1 MIRIFIVLLAVNFLN
16 AQESNNLG
24 SLLYKEVIANV
35 ETEPVFAGDD
45 AADDMCVLENF
56 NNPEKSLIIS
66 SDKKYGIIVYDLDG
80 VKLYD
85 YEVGRINN
93 VDILPSRSIQNKY
106 IVAGTNRTYNS
117 IDIYSFN
124 SKGELEN
131 LILRKEIPSLK
142 DVYGVTFYRDE
153 FNTYLFISDKKGNVE
168 QWSYNNDEVNSEV
181 KFVRKLRFSSLVE
194 GLVADE
200 SKGKI
205 YMGQERKG
213 IWELNASPKLEEDK
227 KLIFKK
233 NKYFKPD
240 FEGLTI
246 RDDGDGKGY
255 LITSVQGSN
264 GYLIID
270 RNSLKAKMFFR
281 IIDGNKIDGTTETD
295 GIDVS
300 SIKTSKFPNGF
311 FIAHGI
317 SRVLSILQSIIFTL
331 GSILIFLGAFLVYQ

>member
-246 RDDGDGKGY
+246 RDDGNGKGY

-311 FIAHGI
+311 FIAQDDDNDGLNQNFKL
-317 SRVLSILQSIIFTL
+317 VDWNKIIN
-331 GSILIFLGAFLVYQ
+331 

>member
-1 MIRIFIVLLAVNFLN
+1 MMYRILIVLFSISSLN
-16 AQESNNLG
+16 AQGPNDFG
-24 SLLYKEVIANV
+24 SLLYKEVTANV

-56 NNPEKSLIIS
+56 NNPESSLIIS
-66 SDKKYGIIVYDLDG
+66 SDKKYGIIVYDLEG

-93 VDILPSRSIQNKY
+93 VDILPSRSFQNKY

-117 IDIYSFN
+117 IDIYLFN

-142 DVYGVTFYRDE
+142 DVYGVTFYRDD

-168 QWSYNNDEVNSEV
+168 QWSYNNDEVNSEI
-181 KFVRKLRFSSLVE
+181 KFVRKLKFSSLVE

-205 YMGQERKG
+205 YIGQERKG
-213 IWELNASPKLEEDK
+213 IWELNAFPSFDSQK

-233 NKYFKPD
+233 SKNFKPD
-240 FEGLTI
+240 FEGLAL
-246 RDDGDGKGY
+246 RDDGNGEGY
-255 LITSVQGSN
+255 LIASVQGSN

-270 RNSLKAKMFFR
+270 RKSLDAKMFFR
-281 IIDGNKIDGTTETD
+281 IIDGDKIDGTTETD
-295 GIDVS
+295 GIDVT

-311 FIAHGI
+311 FIAQDDDNDGLNQNFKL
-317 SRVLSILQSIIFTL
+317 VDWNKILKWKNFSL
-331 GSILIFLGAFLVYQ
+331 

>member
-1 MIRIFIVLLAVNFLN
+1 MIRIFIVLLAVNFLK
-16 AQESNNLG
+16 AQEPNNLG

-311 FIAHGI
+311 FIAQDDDNDGLNQNFKL
-317 SRVLSILQSIIFTL
+317 VDWNKIIN
-331 GSILIFLGAFLVYQ
+331 

>member
-1 MIRIFIVLLAVNFLN
+1 MYRVLIVLFSINFLN
-16 AQESNNLG
+16 AQGPNDLG
-24 SLLYKEVIANV
+24 SLLYKEVTANV

-56 NNPEKSLIIS
+56 NNPESSLIIS
-66 SDKKYGIIVYDLDG
+66 SDKKYGLIVYDLEG

-93 VDILPSRSIQNKY
+93 VDILPSRSFQNKY

-117 IDIYSFN
+117 IDIYLFN
-124 SKGELEN
+124 NNGELEN

-168 QWSYNNDEVNSEV
+168 QWSYNNDEVNSEI
-181 KFVRKLRFSSLVE
+181 KFVRKLKFSSLVE

-205 YMGQERKG
+205 YIGQERKG
-213 IWELNASPKLEEDK
+213 IWELNAFPSFDLQK

-233 NKYFKPD
+233 SKNFKPD
-240 FEGLTI
+240 FEGLAL
-246 RDDGDGKGY
+246 RDDGNGEGC
-255 LITSVQGSN
+255 LIASVQGSN

-270 RNSLKAKMFFR
+270 RKSLDAKIFFR
-281 IIDGNKIDGTTETD
+281 IINGDKIDGTSETD
-295 GIDVS
+295 GIDVT

-311 FIAHGI
+311 FIAQDDDNDGLNQNFKL
-317 SRVLSILQSIIFTL
+317 VDWNKILK
-331 GSILIFLGAFLVYQ
+331 

>member
-1 MIRIFIVLLAVNFLN
+1 MYRVLIVLFSISSLN
-16 AQESNNLG
+16 AQGPNNLG
-24 SLLYKEVIANV
+24 SLLYKEVTANV

-56 NNPEKSLIIS
+56 NNPENSVIIS
-66 SDKKYGIIVYDLDG
+66 SDKKYGIIVYDLEG
-80 VKLYD
+80 LKLYD

-93 VDILPSRSIQNKY
+93 VDILQSSSFQNKY

-117 IDIYSFN
+117 IDIYLFN

-168 QWSYNNDEVNSEV
+168 QWSYNNDEVNSEII
-181 KFVRKLRFSSLVE
+181 FVRKLKFSSLVE

-205 YMGQERKG
+205 YIGQERKG
-213 IWELNASPKLEEDK
+213 IWELNAFPSFDSQK

-233 NKYFKPD
+233 SKDFKPD
-240 FEGLTI
+240 FEGLAL
-246 RDDGDGKGY
+246 RDDGNGEGY
-255 LITSVQGSN
+255 LIASVQGSN

-270 RNSLKAKMFFR
+270 RKSLDAKIFFR
-281 IIDGNKIDGTTETD
+281 IIDGDKIDGTTETD

-311 FIAHGI
+311 FIAQDDDNDGLNQNFKL
-317 SRVLSILQSIIFTL
+317 VDWNKIIN
-331 GSILIFLGAFLVYQ
+331 

>member
-1 MIRIFIVLLAVNFLN
+1 MYRILIVLFSISSLN
-16 AQESNNLG
+16 AQGPNDLG
-24 SLLYKEVIANV
+24 SLLYKEVTANV

-56 NNPEKSLIIS
+56 NNPESSLIIS
-66 SDKKYGIIVYDLDG
+66 SDKKYGIIVYDLEG
-80 VKLYD
+80 FKLYD

-93 VDILPSRSIQNKY
+93 VDILPSRSFQNKY

-117 IDIYSFN
+117 IDIYLFN

-168 QWSYNNDEVNSEV
+168 QWSYNNDEVNSEI
-181 KFVRKLRFSSLVE
+181 KFVRKLKFSSLVE

-205 YMGQERKG
+205 YIGQERKG
-213 IWELNASPKLEEDK
+213 IWELNAFPSFDSQK

-233 NKYFKPD
+233 SKNFKPD
-240 FEGLTI
+240 FEGLAL
-246 RDDGDGKGY
+246 RDDGNGEGY
-255 LITSVQGSN
+255 LIASVQGSN

-270 RNSLKAKMFFR
+270 RKSLDAKIFFR
-281 IIDGNKIDGTTETD
+281 IIDGDKIDGTTETD
-295 GIDVS
+295 GIDVT

-311 FIAHGI
+311 LLLRMMIMM
-317 SRVLSILQSIIFTL
+317 V
-331 GSILIFLGAFLVYQ
+331 

>member
-1 MIRIFIVLLAVNFLN
+1 MYRILIVLFSISSLN
-16 AQESNNLG
+16 AQGPNDLG
-24 SLLYKEVIANV
+24 SLIYKEVTANV

-56 NNPEKSLIIS
+56 NNPESSLIIS
-66 SDKKYGIIVYDLDG
+66 SDKKYGIIVYDLEG

-93 VDILPSRSIQNKY
+93 VDILPSRSFQNKY

-117 IDIYSFN
+117 IDIYLFN

-168 QWSYNNDEVNSEV
+168 QWSYNNDEVNSEI
-181 KFVRKLRFSSLVE
+181 KFVRKLKFSSLVE

-205 YMGQERKG
+205 YIGQERKG
-213 IWELNASPKLEEDK
+213 IWELNAFPSFDSQK

-233 NKYFKPD
+233 SKNFKPD
-240 FEGLTI
+240 FEGLAL
-246 RDDGDGKGY
+246 RDDGNGEGY
-255 LITSVQGSN
+255 LIASVQGSN

-270 RNSLKAKMFFR
+270 RKSLDAKIFFR
-281 IIDGNKIDGTTETD
+281 IIDGDKIDGTTETD
-295 GIDVS
+295 GIDVT

-311 FIAHGI
+311 FIAQDDDNDGLNQNFKL
-317 SRVLSILQSIIFTL
+317 VDWNKILK
-331 GSILIFLGAFLVYQ
+331 

>member
-1 MIRIFIVLLAVNFLN
+1 MQKIYIIFSLIFINLN
-16 AQESNNLG
+16 AQGPNDLG
-24 SLLYKEVIANV
+24 SLLYKEVTANV

-45 AADDMCVLENF
+45 AADDMCVLENII
-56 NNPEKSLIIS
+56 NPESSLIIS
-66 SDKKYGIIVYDLDG
+66 SDKKYGIIVYDLEG

-93 VDILPSRSIQNKY
+93 VDILPSRSLQNKY

-117 IDIYSFN
+117 IDIYLFN
-124 SKGELEN
+124 SAGELEN

-142 DVYGVTFYRDE
+142 DVYGITFYRDD

-168 QWSYNNDEVNSEV
+168 QWSYNNDEVNSEI
-181 KFVRKLRFSSLVE
+181 KFVRKLKFSSLVE

-205 YMGQERKG
+205 YIGQERKG
-213 IWELNASPKLEEDK
+213 IWELNAFPSFDSQK

-233 NKYFKPD
+233 SKNFKPD
-240 FEGLTI
+240 FEGLAL
-246 RDDGDGKGY
+246 RDDGNGEGY
-255 LITSVQGSN
+255 LIASVQGSN

-270 RNSLKAKMFFR
+270 RKSLDAKIFFR
-281 IIDGNKIDGTTETD
+281 IIDGDKIDGTTETD
-295 GIDVS
+295 GIDVT

-311 FIAHGI
+311 FIAQDDDNDGLNQNFKL
-317 SRVLSILQSIIFTL
+317 VEWNKILK
-331 GSILIFLGAFLVYQ
+331 

>member
-1 MIRIFIVLLAVNFLN
+1 MYRILIVLFSISCLN
-16 AQESNNLG
+16 AQEPKSLG
-24 SLLYKEVIANV
+24 SLLYKEVTANV

-56 NNPEKSLIIS
+56 NYPESSLIIS
-66 SDKKYGIIVYDLDG
+66 SDKKYGIIVYDLEG
-80 VKLYD
+80 FKLYD

-93 VDILPSRSIQNKY
+93 VDILPSRSFQNKY

-117 IDIYSFN
+117 IDIYLFN

-142 DVYGVTFYRDE
+142 DVYGVTFYRDD

-168 QWSYNNDEVNSEV
+168 QWSYNNDEANSEII
-181 KFVRKLRFSSLVE
+181 FVRKLKFSSLVE

-205 YMGQERKG
+205 YIGQERKG
-213 IWELNASPKLEEDK
+213 IWELNAFPSFDSQK

-233 NKYFKPD
+233 SKNFKPD
-240 FEGLTI
+240 FEGLTL
-246 RDDGDGKGY
+246 RDDGNGEGY
-255 LITSVQGSN
+255 LIASVQGSN

-270 RNSLKAKMFFR
+270 RKSLDAKIFFR
-281 IIDGNKIDGTTETD
+281 IIDGDKIDGTTETD
-295 GIDVS
+295 GIDVT

-311 FIAHGI
+311 FIAQDDDNDGLNQNFKL
-317 SRVLSILQSIIFTL
+317 VDWNKILK
-331 GSILIFLGAFLVYQ
+331 

>member
-1 MIRIFIVLLAVNFLN
+1 MIRIFLVLLAVNFLN
-16 AQESNNLG
+16 AQEPNNLG

-131 LILRKEIPSLK
+131 LILRKEIHSLK

-153 FNTYLFISDKKGNVE
+153 FNTYLFISGKKGNVE

-311 FIAHGI
+311 FIAQDDDNDGLNQNFKL
-317 SRVLSILQSIIFTL
+317 VDWNKIIN
-331 GSILIFLGAFLVYQ
+331 

>member
-16 AQESNNLG
+16 AQEPNNLG

-45 AADDMCVLENF
+45 AADDMCILENF

-311 FIAHGI
+311 FIAQDDDNDGLNQNFKL
-317 SRVLSILQSIIFTL
+317 VDWNKIIN
-331 GSILIFLGAFLVYQ
+331 

>member
-1 MIRIFIVLLAVNFLN
+1 M
-16 AQESNNLG
+16 
-24 SLLYKEVIANV
+24 

-56 NNPEKSLIIS
+56 NNPESSLIIS
-66 SDKKYGIIVYDLDG
+66 SDKKYGIIVYDLEG

-93 VDILPSRSIQNKY
+93 VDILPSRSFQNKY

-117 IDIYSFN
+117 IDIYLFN

-168 QWSYNNDEVNSEV
+168 QWSYNNDEVNSEI
-181 KFVRKLRFSSLVE
+181 KFVRKLKFSSLVE

-205 YMGQERKG
+205 YIGQERKG
-213 IWELNASPKLEEDK
+213 IWELNAFPSFDSQK

-233 NKYFKPD
+233 SKNFKPD
-240 FEGLTI
+240 FEGLAL
-246 RDDGDGKGY
+246 RDDGNGEGY
-255 LITSVQGSN
+255 LIASVQGSN

-270 RNSLKAKMFFR
+270 RKSLDAKIFFR
-281 IIDGNKIDGTTETD
+281 IIDGDKIDGTTETD
-295 GIDVS
+295 GIDVT

-311 FIAHGI
+311 FIAQDDDNDGLNQNFKL
-317 SRVLSILQSIIFTL
+317 VDWNKILK
-331 GSILIFLGAFLVYQ
+331 

>member
-1 MIRIFIVLLAVNFLN
+1 MMYRILIVLFSISSLN
-16 AQESNNLG
+16 AQGPNDLG
-24 SLLYKEVIANV
+24 SLLYKEVTANV

-56 NNPEKSLIIS
+56 NNPESSLIIS
-66 SDKKYGIIVYDLDG
+66 SDKKYGIIVYDLEG

-93 VDILPSRSIQNKY
+93 VDILPSRSFQNKY

-117 IDIYSFN
+117 IDIYLFN

-142 DVYGVTFYRDE
+142 DVYGVTFYRDD

-168 QWSYNNDEVNSEV
+168 QWSYNNDEVNSEI
-181 KFVRKLRFSSLVE
+181 KFVRKLKFSSLVE

-205 YMGQERKG
+205 YIGQERKG
-213 IWELNASPKLEEDK
+213 IWELNAFPSFDSQK

-233 NKYFKPD
+233 SKNFKPD
-240 FEGLTI
+240 FEGLAL
-246 RDDGDGKGY
+246 RDDGNGEGY
-255 LITSVQGSN
+255 LIASVQGSN

-270 RNSLKAKMFFR
+270 RKSLDAKIFFR
-281 IIDGNKIDGTTETD
+281 IIDGDKIDGTTETD
-295 GIDVS
+295 GIDVT

-311 FIAHGI
+311 FIAQDDDNDGLNQNFKL
-317 SRVLSILQSIIFTL
+317 VDWNKILK
-331 GSILIFLGAFLVYQ
+331 

>member
-1 MIRIFIVLLAVNFLN
+1 MYRILIVLFSINFLN
-16 AQESNNLG
+16 AQGPNDLG
-24 SLLYKEVIANV
+24 SLLYKEVTADV

-56 NNPEKSLIIS
+56 NNPESSLIIS
-66 SDKKYGIIVYDLDG
+66 SDKKYGIIVYDLEG

-93 VDILPSRSIQNKY
+93 VDILPTRLIQNKY

-117 IDIYSFN
+117 IDIYLFN
-124 SKGELEN
+124 SKGKLEN

-168 QWSYNNDEVNSEV
+168 QWSYNNDEVNSEI
-181 KFVRKLRFSSLVE
+181 KFVRKLKFSSLVE

-205 YMGQERKG
+205 YIGQERKG
-213 IWELNASPKLEEDK
+213 IWELNAFPSLDSEK

-233 NKYFKPD
+233 SKNFKPD
-240 FEGLTI
+240 FEGLAL
-246 RDDGDGKGY
+246 RDDGNGEGY
-255 LITSVQGSN
+255 LIASVQGSN

-270 RNSLKAKMFFR
+270 RKSLDAKIFFR
-281 IIDGNKIDGTTETD
+281 IIDGDIIDGTTETD
-295 GIDVS
+295 GIDVT
-300 SIKTSKFPNGF
+300 SIKTRKFPNGF
-311 FIAHGI
+311 FIAQDDDNDGLNQNFKL
-317 SRVLSILQSIIFTL
+317 VDWNKILK
-331 GSILIFLGAFLVYQ
+331 

>member
-1 MIRIFIVLLAVNFLN
+1 MHRLLIILFSINFLN
-16 AQESNNLG
+16 AQGPNDLG
-24 SLLYKEVIANV
+24 SLLYKEVTANV

-56 NNPEKSLIIS
+56 NNPESSLIIS
-66 SDKKYGIIVYDLDG
+66 SDKKYGIIVYDLEG

-93 VDILPSRSIQNKY
+93 VDILPSRSFQNKY

-117 IDIYSFN
+117 IDIYLFN

-142 DVYGVTFYRDE
+142 DVYGVTFYRDD

-168 QWSYNNDEVNSEV
+168 QWSYNNDEVNSEI
-181 KFVRKLRFSSLVE
+181 KFVRKLKFSSLVE

-205 YMGQERKG
+205 YIGQERKG
-213 IWELNASPKLEEDK
+213 IWELNAFPSFDSQK

-233 NKYFKPD
+233 SKNFKPD
-240 FEGLTI
+240 FEGLAL
-246 RDDGDGKGY
+246 RDDGNGEGY
-255 LITSVQGSN
+255 LIASVQGSN

-270 RNSLKAKMFFR
+270 RKSLDAKIFFR
-281 IIDGNKIDGTTETD
+281 IIDGDKIDGTTETD
-295 GIDVS
+295 GIDVT

-311 FIAHGI
+311 FIAQDDDNDGLNQNFKL
-317 SRVLSILQSIIFTL
+317 VDWNKILK
-331 GSILIFLGAFLVYQ
+331 

>member
-1 MIRIFIVLLAVNFLN
+1 MYRILIVLFSISSLN
-16 AQESNNLG
+16 AQGPNDLG
-24 SLLYKEVIANV
+24 SLLYKEVTANV

-56 NNPEKSLIIS
+56 NNPESSLIIS
-66 SDKKYGIIVYDLDG
+66 SDKKYGIIVYDLEG

-93 VDILPSRSIQNKY
+93 VDILPSRSFQNKY

-117 IDIYSFN
+117 IDIYLFN

-142 DVYGVTFYRDE
+142 DVYGVTFYRDD

-168 QWSYNNDEVNSEV
+168 QWSYNNDEVNSEI
-181 KFVRKLRFSSLVE
+181 KFVRKLKFSSLVE

-205 YMGQERKG
+205 YIGQERKG
-213 IWELNASPKLEEDK
+213 IWELNAFPSFDSQK

-233 NKYFKPD
+233 SKNFKPD
-240 FEGLTI
+240 FEGLAL
-246 RDDGDGKGY
+246 RDDGNGEGY
-255 LITSVQGSN
+255 LIASVQGSN

-270 RNSLKAKMFFR
+270 RKSLDAKIFFR
-281 IIDGNKIDGTTETD
+281 IIDGDKIDGTTETD
-295 GIDVS
+295 GIDVT

-311 FIAHGI
+311 FIAQDDDNDGLNQNFKL
-317 SRVLSILQSIIFTL
+317 VDWNKIIN
-331 GSILIFLGAFLVYQ
+331 

>member
-1 MIRIFIVLLAVNFLN
+1 MMYRILIVLFSISSLN
-16 AQESNNLG
+16 AQGPNDLG
-24 SLLYKEVIANV
+24 SLLYKEVTANV

-56 NNPEKSLIIS
+56 NNLESSLIIS
-66 SDKKYGIIVYDLDG
+66 SDKKYGIIVYDLEG

-93 VDILPSRSIQNKY
+93 VDILPSRSFQNKY

-117 IDIYSFN
+117 IDIYLFN

-142 DVYGVTFYRDE
+142 DVYGVTFYRDD

-168 QWSYNNDEVNSEV
+168 QWSYNNDEVNSEI
-181 KFVRKLRFSSLVE
+181 KFVRKLKFSSLVE

-205 YMGQERKG
+205 YIGQERKG
-213 IWELNASPKLEEDK
+213 IWELNAFPSFDSQK

-233 NKYFKPD
+233 SKNFKPD
-240 FEGLTI
+240 FEGLALK
-246 RDDGDGKGY
+246 DDGNGEGY
-255 LITSVQGSN
+255 LIASVQGSN

-270 RNSLKAKMFFR
+270 RKSLDAKMFFR
-281 IIDGNKIDGTTETD
+281 IIDGDKIDGTTETD
-295 GIDVS
+295 GIDVT

-311 FIAHGI
+311 FIAQDDDNDGLNQNFKL
-317 SRVLSILQSIIFTL
+317 VDWNKILK
-331 GSILIFLGAFLVYQ
+331 

>member
-1 MIRIFIVLLAVNFLN
+1 MIRIFLVLLAVNFLN
-16 AQESNNLG
+16 AQEPINLG

-311 FIAHGI
+311 FIAQDDDNDGLNQNFKL
-317 SRVLSILQSIIFTL
+317 VDWNKIIN
-331 GSILIFLGAFLVYQ
+331 

>member
-1 MIRIFIVLLAVNFLN
+1 MYRVLIVLFSINFLN
-16 AQESNNLG
+16 AQGPNDLG
-24 SLLYKEVIANV
+24 SLLYKEVTANV

-56 NNPEKSLIIS
+56 NNPESSLIIS
-66 SDKKYGIIVYDLDG
+66 SDKKYGLIVYDLEG
-80 VKLYD
+80 FKLYD

-93 VDILPSRSIQNKY
+93 VDILPSRSFQNKY

-117 IDIYSFN
+117 IDIYLFN
-124 SKGELEN
+124 NKGELEN

-168 QWSYNNDEVNSEV
+168 QWSYNNDEVNSEI
-181 KFVRKLRFSSLVE
+181 KFVRKLKFSSLVE

-205 YMGQERKG
+205 YIGQERKG
-213 IWELNASPKLEEDK
+213 IWELNAFPSFDLQK

-233 NKYFKPD
+233 SKNFKPD
-240 FEGLTI
+240 FEGLAL
-246 RDDGDGKGY
+246 RDDGNGEGC
-255 LITSVQGSN
+255 LIASVQGSN

-270 RNSLKAKMFFR
+270 RKYLDAKIFFR
-281 IIDGNKIDGTTETD
+281 IINGDKIDGTTETD
-295 GIDVS
+295 GIDVT

-311 FIAHGI
+311 FIAQDDDNDGLNQNFKL
-317 SRVLSILQSIIFTL
+317 VDWNKILK
-331 GSILIFLGAFLVYQ
+331 

>member
-16 AQESNNLG
+16 AQEPNNLG

-56 NNPEKSLIIS
+56 SNPEKSLIIS

-311 FIAHGI
+311 FIAQDDDNDGLNQNFKL
-317 SRVLSILQSIIFTL
+317 VDWNKIIN
-331 GSILIFLGAFLVYQ
+331 

>member
-1 MIRIFIVLLAVNFLN
+1 MMYRILIVLFSISSLN
-16 AQESNNLG
+16 AQGPNDLG
-24 SLLYKEVIANV
+24 SLLYKEVTANV

-56 NNPEKSLIIS
+56 NNPESSLIIS
-66 SDKKYGIIVYDLDG
+66 SDKKYGIIVYDLEG

-93 VDILPSRSIQNKY
+93 VDILPSRSFQNKY

-117 IDIYSFN
+117 IDIYLFN

-168 QWSYNNDEVNSEV
+168 QWSYNNDEVNSEI
-181 KFVRKLRFSSLVE
+181 KFVRKLKFSSLVE

-205 YMGQERKG
+205 YIGQERKG
-213 IWELNASPKLEEDK
+213 IWELNAFPSFDSQK

-233 NKYFKPD
+233 SKNFKPD
-240 FEGLTI
+240 FEGLAL
-246 RDDGDGKGY
+246 RDDGNGEGY
-255 LITSVQGSN
+255 LIASVQGSN

-270 RNSLKAKMFFR
+270 RKSLDAKIFFR
-281 IIDGNKIDGTTETD
+281 IIDGDKIDGTTETD
-295 GIDVS
+295 GIDVT

-311 FIAHGI
+311 FIAQDDDNDGLNQNFKL
-317 SRVLSILQSIIFTL
+317 VDWNKILKWKNFSL
-331 GSILIFLGAFLVYQ
+331 

>member
-1 MIRIFIVLLAVNFLN
+1 MYRILIVLFSISSLN
-16 AQESNNLG
+16 AQGPNDLG
-24 SLLYKEVIANV
+24 SLLYKEVTANV

-56 NNPEKSLIIS
+56 NNPESSLIIS
-66 SDKKYGIIVYDLDG
+66 SDKKYGIIVYDLEG

-93 VDILPSRSIQNKY
+93 VDILPSRSFQNKY

-117 IDIYSFN
+117 IDIYLFN

-131 LILRKEIPSLK
+131 LILRKKIPSLK

-168 QWSYNNDEVNSEV
+168 QWSYNNDEVNSEI
-181 KFVRKLRFSSLVE
+181 KFVRKLKFSSLVE

-205 YMGQERKG
+205 YIGQERKG
-213 IWELNASPKLEEDK
+213 IWELNAFPSFDSQK

-233 NKYFKPD
+233 SKNFKPD
-240 FEGLTI
+240 FEGLAL
-246 RDDGDGKGY
+246 RDDGNGEGY
-255 LITSVQGSN
+255 LIASVQGSN
-264 GYLIID
+264 GYLVID
-270 RNSLKAKMFFR
+270 RKSLDAKIFFR
-281 IIDGNKIDGTTETD
+281 IIDGDKIDGTTETD
-295 GIDVS
+295 GIDVT

-311 FIAHGI
+311 FIAQDDDNDGLNQNFKL
-317 SRVLSILQSIIFTL
+317 VDWNKILK
-331 GSILIFLGAFLVYQ
+331 

>member
-16 AQESNNLG
+16 AQEPNNLG

-311 FIAHGI
+311 FIAQDDDNDGLNQNFKL
-317 SRVLSILQSIIFTL
+317 VDWNKIIN
-331 GSILIFLGAFLVYQ
+331 

>member
-1 MIRIFIVLLAVNFLN
+1 MYRVLIVLFSINFLN
-16 AQESNNLG
+16 AQGPNDLG
-24 SLLYKEVIANV
+24 SLLYKEVTANV

-45 AADDMCVLENF
+45 AADDMCVLENII
-56 NNPEKSLIIS
+56 NPESSLIIS
-66 SDKKYGIIVYDLDG
+66 SDKKYGLIVYDLEG

-93 VDILPSRSIQNKY
+93 VDILPSRSFQNKY

-117 IDIYSFN
+117 IDIYLFN

-168 QWSYNNDEVNSEV
+168 QWSYNNDEVNSEI
-181 KFVRKLRFSSLVE
+181 KFVRKLKFSSLVE

-205 YMGQERKG
+205 YIGQERKG
-213 IWELNASPKLEEDK
+213 IWELNAFPSFDSQK

-233 NKYFKPD
+233 SKNFKPD
-240 FEGLTI
+240 FEGLAL
-246 RDDGDGKGY
+246 RDDGNGEGY
-255 LITSVQGSN
+255 LIASVQGSN

-270 RNSLKAKMFFR
+270 RKSLDAKIFFR
-281 IIDGNKIDGTTETD
+281 IINGDKIDGTSETD
-295 GIDVS
+295 GIDVT

-311 FIAHGI
+311 FIAQDDDNDGLNQNFKL
-317 SRVLSILQSIIFTL
+317 VDWNKILK
-331 GSILIFLGAFLVYQ
+331 

>member
-16 AQESNNLG
+16 AQEPNNLG

-168 QWSYNNDEVNSEV
+168 QWSYNNDEVNSEL

-311 FIAHGI
+311 FIAQDDDNDGLNQNFKL
-317 SRVLSILQSIIFTL
+317 VDWNKIINWK
-331 GSILIFLGAFLVYQ
+331 IFSL

>member
-1 MIRIFIVLLAVNFLN
+1 MYRILIVLFSITCLN
-16 AQESNNLG
+16 AQEPKSLG
-24 SLLYKEVIANV
+24 SLLYKEVTANV

-56 NNPEKSLIIS
+56 NNPESSLIIS
-66 SDKKYGIIVYDLDG
+66 SDKKYGIIVYDLEG

-93 VDILPSRSIQNKY
+93 VDILPSRSFQNKY

-117 IDIYSFN
+117 IDIYLFN

-142 DVYGVTFYRDE
+142 DVYGVTFYRDD

-168 QWSYNNDEVNSEV
+168 QWSYNNDEVNSEI
-181 KFVRKLRFSSLVE
+181 KFVRKLKFSSLVE

-205 YMGQERKG
+205 YIGQERKG
-213 IWELNASPKLEEDK
+213 IWELNAFPSFDSQK

-233 NKYFKPD
+233 SKNFKPD
-240 FEGLTI
+240 FEGLAL
-246 RDDGDGKGY
+246 RDDGNGEGY
-255 LITSVQGSN
+255 LIASVQGSN

-270 RNSLKAKMFFR
+270 RKSLDAKIFFR
-281 IIDGNKIDGTTETD
+281 IIDGDKIDGTTETD
-295 GIDVS
+295 GIDVT

-311 FIAHGI
+311 FIAQDDDNDGLNQNFKL
-317 SRVLSILQSIIFTL
+317 VDWNKILK
-331 GSILIFLGAFLVYQ
+331 

>member
-168 QWSYNNDEVNSEV
+168 QWSYNNDEVNSEL

-311 FIAHGI
+311 FIAQDDDNDGLNQNFKL
-317 SRVLSILQSIIFTL
+317 VDWNKIIN
-331 GSILIFLGAFLVYQ
+331 

>member
-1 MIRIFIVLLAVNFLN
+1 MYRILIVLFSISSLN
-16 AQESNNLG
+16 AQGPNDLG
-24 SLLYKEVIANV
+24 SLLYKEVTANA

-56 NNPEKSLIIS
+56 NNPESSLIIS
-66 SDKKYGIIVYDLDG
+66 SDKKYGIIVYDLEG

-93 VDILPSRSIQNKY
+93 VDILPSRSFQNKY

-117 IDIYSFN
+117 IDIYLFN

-168 QWSYNNDEVNSEV
+168 QWSYNNDEVNSEI
-181 KFVRKLRFSSLVE
+181 KFVRKLKFSSLVE

-205 YMGQERKG
+205 YIGQERKG
-213 IWELNASPKLEEDK
+213 IWELNAFPSFDSQK

-233 NKYFKPD
+233 SKNFKPD
-240 FEGLTI
+240 FEGLAL
-246 RDDGDGKGY
+246 RDDGNGEGY
-255 LITSVQGSN
+255 LIASVQGSN

-270 RNSLKAKMFFR
+270 RKSLDAKIFFR
-281 IIDGNKIDGTTETD
+281 IIDGDKIDGTTETD
-295 GIDVS
+295 GIDVT

-311 FIAHGI
+311 FIAQDDDNDGLNQNFKL
-317 SRVLSILQSIIFTL
+317 VDWNKILK
-331 GSILIFLGAFLVYQ
+331 

>member
-1 MIRIFIVLLAVNFLN
+1 MIRIFLVLLAVNFLN

-311 FIAHGI
+311 FIAQDDDNDGLNQNFKL
-317 SRVLSILQSIIFTL
+317 VDWNKIIN
-331 GSILIFLGAFLVYQ
+331 